1 MARITNSIQEG
12 LSGSVGDLVFYKVG
26 GKTYA
31 RRKPGKQSKSTKA
44 KTSVIKRHS
53 QSVNTQT
60 HKFLKN
66 ITHILRFGY
75 QNHVNGASR
84 PYHAAVS
91 YTMKNSFKFEGTTA
105 SKVLDISLV
114 KVSRGSLLGPQD
126 PKVARVS
133 EGVQFTWTDNSWQA
147 SATPYDQVFV
157 FLLSAE
163 GILRGSE
170 WEFLGNTR
178 DKGNHVIPISSTLA
192 DTKWHAWIAFSQE
205 NAWTKKRDL
214 SDSVYLGTI

>member
-1 MARITNSIQEG
+1 MARVTNLILEG
-12 LSGSVGDLVFYKVG
+12 LSGSLGELVFYKVG
-26 GKTYA
+26 GKTYS
-31 RRKPGKQSKSTKA
+31 RRKPGKQSKTTKA
-44 KTSVIKRHS
+44 ETSEIKRIS
-53 QSVNTQT
+53 QSVSTQA

-75 QNHVNGASR
+75 QNHENGASR

-126 PKVARVS
+126 PKVERVS
-133 EGVQFTWTDNSWQA
+133 EGIKFTWANNCLQA
-147 SATPYDQVFV
+147 SATPYDNVFV

-163 GILRGSE
+163 ENGTGSE
-170 WEFLGNTR
+170 WEFLGNIR
-178 DKGNHVIPISSTLA
+178 EKGSHVLPVSSILV

-205 NAWTKKRDL
+205 NPWTKKRAL
-214 SDSVYLGTI
+214 SDSVYLGVV

>member
-1 MARITNSIQEG
+1 MARITNSILEG
-12 LSGSVGDLVFYKVG
+12 LSGSVGELVFYKVG
-26 GKTYA
+26 GKTYS
-31 RRKPGKQSKSTKA
+31 RRKPGKQSKTTKA
-44 KTSVIKRHS
+44 KTSTRKRNS
-53 QSVNTQT
+53 QSVSTQT
-60 HKFLKN
+60 QKFLKN

-75 QNHVNGASR
+75 QNHENGASR

-126 PKVARVS
+126 PKVERVA
-133 EGVQFTWTDNSWQA
+133 EGIKFTWKDNSWQSA
-147 SATPYDQVFV
+147 ATPYDNVFV
-157 FLLSAE
+157 FLLSSE
-163 GILRGSE
+163 GNGTE

-178 DKGNHVIPISSTLA
+178 DKENHVLTVSPILK

-205 NAWTKKRDL
+205 NPWNKKRAL
-214 SDSVYLGTI
+214 SDSVYLGVV

>member
-1 MARITNSIQEG
+1 MARITNSILEG
-12 LSGSVGDLVFYKVG
+12 ISGSVGDLIFYKVG
-26 GKTYA
+26 GVTYT

-44 KTSVIKRHS
+44 KTSERKRNS
-53 QSVNTQT
+53 QSVSTQT
-60 HKFLKN
+60 QKFLKN

-75 QNHVNGASR
+75 QNFENGASR

-91 YTMKNSFKFEGTTA
+91 YTMKNSFKFVGTSA

-126 PKVARVS
+126 PKVERVP
-133 EGVQFTWTDNSWQA
+133 EGIKFTWIDNSWQA
-147 SATPYDQVFV
+147 AAKPQDQVFV

-163 GILRGSE
+163 ENGTGSK

-178 DKGNHVIPISSTLA
+178 DKGNHVLPVSSVLA
-192 DTKWHAWIAFSQE
+192 ETKWHAWIAFSQE
-205 NAWTKKRDL
+205 NPWTKKRDL
-214 SDSVYLGTI
+214 SDSVYLGII

>member
-1 MARITNSIQEG
+1 MARVTNSIHEG

-26 GKTYA
+26 GVTYT
-31 RRKPGKQSKSTKA
+31 RRKPGKQSKTTKA
-44 KTSVIKRHS
+44 KTSVIKRRS
-53 QSVNTQT
+53 QSVSTQA

-75 QNHVNGASR
+75 QNHENGASR

-91 YTMKNSFKFEGTTA
+91 YTMKNSFKFEGT

-126 PKVARVS
+126 PKAERVP
-133 EGVQFTWTDNSWQA
+133 EGIKFIWTDNSLQA
-147 SATPYDQVFV
+147 AAKPTDNVFV

-163 GILRGSE
+163 ETDTGS
-170 WEFLGNTR
+170 
-178 DKGNHVIPISSTLA
+178 K
-192 DTKWHAWIAFSQE
+192 
-205 NAWTKKRDL
+205 
-214 SDSVYLGTI
+214 